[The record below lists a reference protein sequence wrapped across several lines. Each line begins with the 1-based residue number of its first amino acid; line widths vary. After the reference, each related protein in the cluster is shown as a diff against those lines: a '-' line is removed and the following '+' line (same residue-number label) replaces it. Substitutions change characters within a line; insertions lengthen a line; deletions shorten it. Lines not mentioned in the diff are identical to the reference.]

1 MSIKTQEL
9 MLNDPRWCS
18 VEDEKPKAGRQPC
31 VIKNGSDTFIA
42 ERLVKI
48 SSGGDIILFG
58 GVRPFA
64 SNDVMTH
71 FLKV

>member
-1 MSIKTQEL
+1 MPIKTQEL
-9 MLNDPRWCS
+9 TLNDPRWCS
-18 VEDEKPKAGRQPC
+18 VEDEKPKPGRQPC
-31 VIKNGSDTFIA
+31 IIKNGSDTFIA

-48 SSGGDIILFG
+48 NSEGVVHLFG